1 MPRRSL
7 GTADAPSATPH
18 TLQSPA
24 RGAPV
29 TDRVNVEPAI
39 LNGITVTEAKVIG
52 LLALAVFLLIG
63 SIVAAFT
70 GLWQV
75 LGMLALFGPLA
86 VLWFSST
93 WLARIKR
100 GRPDGYYTQYLHLWA
115 ARRGF
120 ARCRFIEHE
129 GWWDLGRSFE
139 GSLASPLQLRR
150 EATPAARSR
159 SSSERP
165 D

>member
-1 MPRRSL
+1 MPRRSI

-52 LLALAVFLLIG
+52 LLALAVFLLLG

-75 LGMLALFGPLA
+75 LGMLALFGPMA

-115 ARRGF
+115 ARQGWV
-120 ARCRFIEHE
+120 RCRFIGHE

-139 GSLASPLQLRR
+139 GSLASPLQPPR
-150 EATPAARSR
+150 EVPKDSPSR
-159 SSSERP
+159 TGAGKGT
-165 D
+165 

>member
-1 MPRRSL
+1 MPRTPDSHP
-7 GTADAPSATPH
+7 DAPQHFAAS
-18 TLQSPA
+18 
-24 RGAPV
+24 RGAPL
-29 TDRVNVEPAI
+29 TAHVNVEPSI
-39 LNGITVTEAKVIG
+39 FNGMTTTEAKVIAAA
-52 LLALAVFLLIG
+52 ALAACLFMG
-63 SIVAAFT
+63 AIVTAFT

-75 LGMLALFGPLA
+75 MLMLAIFGPMA

-115 ARRGF
+115 ARRGWV
-120 ARCRFIEHE
+120 RCRFIGHE

-139 GSLASPLQLRR
+139 GSLASSLRPPR
-150 EATPAARSR
+150 EVRRDSHGQSHADTHH
-159 SSSERP
+159 RP